1 MNGNRVANG
10 KTPEERIAAVS
21 GHFTREHHHKFKRL
35 PDDADYRDELR
46 PFIQLEILLE
56 VLKTLE
62 KYGSY
67 REALDVVN
75 KIDELKIEIAVKHS

>member
-1 MNGNRVANG
+1 MNGRFHDQS
-10 KTPEERIAAVS
+10 KTPEERIAAVC
-21 GHFTREHHHKFKRL
+21 GHFTRERQHKFKRL

-46 PFIQLEILLE
+46 PFVRLEILLE

-75 KIDELKIEIAVKHS
+75 QIEELKIQIAVKHQ